1 MDRATHCVCP
11 GCGRIGT
18 RRSFPRGTCSWC
30 HYENPDDG
38 RMPTVQ
44 EYLTQD
50 MRCMDVNPKAFLAG
64 VLRVMG
70 VK

>member
-30 HYENPDDG
+30 HYENPEDA
-38 RMPTVQ
+38 RMPTV
-44 EYLTQD
+44 
-50 MRCMDVNPKAFLAG
+50 
-64 VLRVMG
+64 
-70 VK
+70 